1 MRALTLYGA
10 IAVTFVLLMHA
21 REKKGAVLVTFFTI
35 D

>member
-1 MRALTLYGA
+1 MCALTLYGA

-21 REKKGAVLVTFFTI
+21 REKKGAVLVTFFAI